1 MHWPQKGTKSHKNS
15 TLHALHIAFHSPGR
29 RAIKKSPTFA
39 HFMNVIGSPHAI
51 PHDPEEISIDRCR
64 RVGGGG
70 AWRLLALGVWRFN
83 HSYANDPPIRIASWI
98 RWLPGRF
105 SGRPAPRV
113 VYLSR
118 LPRERDLILLGGD
131 YIDRYSGYIAPVM
144 EELGKLKSPLGVFA
158 VQGNRDIRLNRVLTS
173 KELLRQG
180 IRELTNKG
188 CWLERNGSKLWLC
201 GMDDATIGHPD
212 VSAALKGLPPDA
224 VAIAFSHN
232 PDLAES
238 LRDPRIRLMCC
249 GHTHGGQINL
259 PLAGPLFIP
268 SAFGHKYAQGL
279 VQAPVTKVFVTSGV
293 GAAFPP
299 FRFRCPPEIA
309 LLTLACA

>member
-1 MHWPQKGTKSHKNS
+1 MPSRMTRRKFLS
-15 TLHALHIAFHSPGR
+15 TAAGALAAGGLGGYSLWESGDLITRTLTIRLSGLPPGFDGCRVAFLADLHHGWFISRDYLASAILRTNALQP
-29 RAIKKSPTFA
+29 
-39 HFMNVIGSPHAI
+39 
-51 PHDPEEISIDRCR
+51 
-64 RVGGGG
+64 
-70 AWRLLALGVWRFN
+70 
-83 HSYANDPPIRIASWI
+83 
-98 RWLPGRF
+98 
-105 SGRPAPRV
+105 
-113 VYLSR
+113 
-118 LPRERDLILLGGD
+118 DLILLGGD